1 MYDFI
6 DYISWVYADQE
17 PDSIFQFIR
26 KQSLEDI
33 EYSSDVIYGFE
44 FQEFYYDRLF
54 NIRPFSHST
63 YFLDYHYEKYT
74 ENKLDFLTFA
84 KWSLSIMETLKLES
98 IERINKVSQTPLI
111 KDLILEWIEKKK
123 KELENESQTSK
134 KRTSPKLNEYNKP
147 VLNQVQISILFRIMK
162 DLNIISN
169 RDLPKTTY
177 SEIIQT
183 LTGYSENPLRT
194 NFSASQLI
202 EISDRPQDYQEII
215 DMLIKIIRK
224 IEKAKNEI
232 SKSD

>member
-1 MYDFI
+1 
-6 DYISWVYADQE
+6 
-17 PDSIFQFIR
+17 
-26 KQSLEDI
+26 
-33 EYSSDVIYGFE
+33 
-44 FQEFYYDRLF
+44 
-54 NIRPFSHST
+54 
-63 YFLDYHYEKYT
+63 
-74 ENKLDFLTFA
+74 
-84 KWSLSIMETLKLES
+84 METLKLES

-202 EISDRPQDYQEII
+202 EISCRPQDYQEII
-215 DMLIKIIRK
+215 DNLYLI
-224 IEKAKNEI
+224 IEKLERAKNEI
-232 SKSD
+232 TTAG